1 MIRNMKRLN
10 VNETVIV
17 NLNENG
23 KVIWQ
28 KHADVTSRVYQDPVL
43 FDTKYNWEMKKLKEN
58 TLETYLWE
66 VMKVFGPYMDSEKEY
81 PFASDIKIKEKS
93 LY

>member
-1 MIRNMKRLN
+1 MKNLN

-17 NLNENG
+17 KLSILG
-23 KVIWQ
+23 KEVWQ
-28 KHADVTSRVYQDPVL
+28 EHADVTSSRYSDPVL
-43 FDTKYNWEMKKLKEN
+43 YDSMYNREMKKLKED
-58 TLETYLWE
+58 TLEAPLWE
-66 VMKVFGPYMDSEKEY
+66 VMNVFGKYMNTDIES